1 MPILKSR
8 SFIALP
14 KPRNDPVQTR
24 RTKFLTKLEEQ
35 KLLLRYLD
43 HARTERRWT
52 KVNSERQT
60 TTVAPASTIAFSSA
74 PA

>member
-14 KPRNDPVQTR
+14 KPRNDSVQTR

-35 KLLLRYLD
+35 KLLLKYLD
-43 HARTERRWT
+43 HARPNGAGPRLTRLSPLACQKDNFRE
-52 KVNSERQT
+52 
-60 TTVAPASTIAFSSA
+60 F
-74 PA
+74 